1 MPSIY
6 NKNGLSLIE
15 LLIALALISVVIIT
29 AGFMYFSGV
38 KAWIKGENQLEI
50 QQNLRIAMNTLYN
63 EIRMADIVDVY
74 SSGRKIK
81 LHYNDTDL
89 SDKSYI
95 FDPSLKELK
104 LEDSNSTVAMYIE
117 DLHFQYYNNMI
128 LISITTEVR
137 EGVPSRNYIFRINA
151 RGKKVNVVN

>member
-6 NKNGLSLIE
+6 NKNGFSLIE
-15 LLIALALISVVIIT
+15 LLIALALTSVVIIT

-104 LEDSNSTVAMYIE
+104 LEDSKSTVAMYIE
-117 DLHFQYYNNMI
+117 DLHFQYYNNLI
-128 LISITTEVR
+128 LISITTEAR
-137 EGVPSRNYIFRINA
+137 EGVTSRNYVFRINA